1 METKNQYFQMNG
13 IALFPKTECNKDTKT
28 NQFKFCLAIDE
39 EVGIIIDK
47 LCKEANPE
55 LGFINLSE
63 VTYNDK
69 TYLGLNVK
77 SGFDVPVFDKNGKQ
91 LEDNEIY
98 HGAKVRLS
106 LVIKEYTFGRKKG
119 LTCYVKGAVVFEQGE
134 PIGVTF
140 DSIMD
145 GFNFNGEDLPF

>member
-13 IALFPKTECNKDTKT
+13 IALFPKTEYNKETKT
-28 NQFKFCLAIDE
+28 DQFKFCLAIDE
-39 EVGIIIDK
+39 EAAITIDN
-47 LCKEANPE
+47 LCEKANSD
-55 LGFINLSE
+55 LDIINLSE

-77 SGFDVPVFDKNGKQ
+77 SGFNVPVFDKSGKQ
-91 LEDNEIY
+91 LQNNEIY

-106 LVIKEYTFGRKKG
+106 LTIKEYTYKKKKG

-134 PIGVTF
+134 PTTVTF
-140 DSIMD
+140 DSIMN
-145 GFNFNGEDLPF
+145 GFEGEDIPF

>member
-1 METKNQYFQMNG
+1 MKTKNQYFQMNG
-13 IALFPKTECNKDTKT
+13 IALFPKTEYNKDTKT

-39 EVGIIIDK
+39 KEGFTIDT
-47 LCKEANPE
+47 LCKQANPE
-55 LGFINLSE
+55 LDIINLSE
-63 VTYNDK
+63 VIYGDK

-134 PIGVTF
+134 PTSVTF
-140 DSIMD
+140 DSIMT
-145 GFNFNGEDLPF
+145 GYNGEDLPF

>member
-1 METKNQYFQMNG
+1 MKTKNQYFQMNG
-13 IALFPKTECNKDTKT
+13 IALFPKTEFNKDTKT

-39 EVGIIIDK
+39 ESGITIDK
-47 LCKEANPE
+47 LCEQANAE
-55 LGFINLSE
+55 LDIINLSE
-63 VTYNDK
+63 VIYGDK

-106 LVIKEYTFGRKKG
+106 LAIKEYTFGRKKG

-134 PIGVTF
+134 PTSVTF
-140 DSIMD
+140 DSIMN
-145 GFNFNGEDLPF
+145 GFEGEDIPF

>member
-1 METKNQYFQMNG
+1 MKTKNQYFQMNG
-13 IALFPKTECNKDTKT
+13 IALFPKTEYNKDTKT

-39 EVGIIIDK
+39 ESGKTIDK
-47 LCKEANPE
+47 LCEQANAE
-55 LGFINLSE
+55 LDIINLSE
-63 VTYNDK
+63 VTYNEK

-77 SGFDVPVFDKNGKQ
+77 SGFDVPVFDKIGQQ

-134 PIGVTF
+134 PTGVTF
-140 DSIMD
+140 DSIMN
-145 GFNFNGEDLPF
+145 GFDGEDLPF

>member
-1 METKNQYFQMNG
+1 MKTKNQYFQMNG
-13 IALFPKTECNKDTKT
+13 IALFPKTEYNNETKT

-39 EVGIIIDK
+39 PQGVVIDN
-47 LCKEANPE
+47 LCEKANAD
-55 LGFINLSE
+55 LDIINLSE

-77 SGFDVPVFDKNGKQ
+77 SGFDVPVFDKDGVQ
-91 LEDNEIY
+91 LNDNEIY

-134 PIGVTF
+134 PTVVTYE
-140 DSIMD
+140 SIMN
-145 GFNFNGEDLPF
+145 GFDKEDLPF

>member
-1 METKNQYFQMNG
+1 MKTKNQYFQMNG
-13 IALFPKTECNKDTKT
+13 IALFPKTEYNKDTKT

-39 EVGIIIDK
+39 PQGVAIDN
-47 LCKEANPE
+47 LCEQANPE
-55 LGFINLSE
+55 LDIINLSE

-77 SGFDVPVFDKNGKQ
+77 SGFEVPVFDKNGKQ

-134 PIGVTF
+134 PTGVTF
-140 DSIMD
+140 DSIMN
-145 GFNFNGEDLPF
+145 GFDGEDLPF

>member
-1 METKNQYFQMNG
+1 MKTNNQYFQMNG
-13 IALFPKTECNKDTKT
+13 IALFPKTEYNNETKT

-39 EVGIIIDK
+39 SQGVAIDK
-47 LCKEANPE
+47 LCENANAD
-55 LGFINLSE
+55 LDIINLSE
-63 VTYNDK
+63 VEYNDK

-77 SGFDVPVFDKNGKQ
+77 SGFNVPVFDKNGIQ

-134 PIGVTF
+134 PTGVTF
-140 DSIMD
+140 DSIMN
-145 GFNFNGEDLPF
+145 GFEGEDIPF

>member
-1 METKNQYFQMNG
+1 MKTKNQYFQMNG
-13 IALFPKTECNKDTKT
+13 IALFPKTEYNKDTQKK
-28 NQFKFCLAIDE
+28 QFKFCLAIDE
-39 EVGIIIDK
+39 KECFTVDI
-47 LCKEANPE
+47 LCEQANPE
-55 LGFINLSE
+55 LDNINLSE
-63 VTYNDK
+63 LTYNDK

-77 SGFDVPVFDKNGKQ
+77 SGFKIPVFDKNGKQ

-134 PIGVTF
+134 PTGVTF
-140 DSIMD
+140 DSIMH
-145 GFNFNGEDLPF
+145 GFEFEGEDIPF

>member
-1 METKNQYFQMNG
+1 MKTKNQYFQMNG
-13 IALFPKTECNKDTKT
+13 IALFPKTEYNKDTKT

-39 EVGIIIDK
+39 PQGVAIDN
-47 LCKEANPE
+47 LCKQANPE
-55 LGFINLSE
+55 LDIINLSE

-77 SGFDVPVFDKNGKQ
+77 SGFDVPVFDKNGVQ
-91 LEDNEIY
+91 LNDNEIY

-134 PIGVTF
+134 PTCVTF
-140 DSIMD
+140 DSIMN
-145 GFNFNGEDLPF
+145 GFEGEDIPF

>member
-1 METKNQYFQMNG
+1 MKTTNQYFQMNG
-13 IALFPKTECNKDTKT
+13 IALFPKTEYNKDTKT

-39 EVGIIIDK
+39 TQGVVIDN
-47 LCKEANPE
+47 LCEKANAD
-55 LGFINLSE
+55 LDIINLSE

-77 SGFDVPVFDKNGKQ
+77 SGFDVPVFDKDGVQ
-91 LEDNEIY
+91 LNDNEIY

-119 LTCYVKGAVVFEQGE
+119 LTCYVKGAVVFKQGE
-134 PIGVTF
+134 PTGVTYE
-140 DSIMD
+140 SIMY
-145 GFNFNGEDLPF
+145 GFDKEDLPF